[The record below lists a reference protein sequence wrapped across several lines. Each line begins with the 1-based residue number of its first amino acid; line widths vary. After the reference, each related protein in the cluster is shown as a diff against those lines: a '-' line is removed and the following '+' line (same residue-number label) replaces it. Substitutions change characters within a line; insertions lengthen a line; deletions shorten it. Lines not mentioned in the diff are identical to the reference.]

1 MDGMAVNEARLA
13 LEVKSVREEDAFGRH
28 FSIEVAG
35 TEVAERFEAALEELR
50 RRMSLPGFRKGKV
63 PRGVV
68 ESRFGREVRADVAE
82 RLLPEAVRQVI
93 EERGLHPI
101 GEPHAHELAFREDG
115 TLAFDLHL
123 DVRPEFTPADPRGI
137 KLDKVVHPV
146 GDEDVER
153 VIEELRDRVARI
165 DVVDRPAAPGDLVT
179 IDLAELGAGQ
189 VPILGRKQLGV
200 RLPLI
205 AGTVPQSWIDALTG
219 RRAGETAVVDVPAPE
234 PGAGGLPHAAG
245 ARYHQLAVKQVEAK
259 SLPELD
265 DAFATRI
272 GAPTVAELRIR
283 LRRQLEAEEEDRAQR
298 AVERELLDR
307 LAAGMTFEIPDRL
320 VNPAADRIYGRVM
333 AQMPDLPQAERER
346 VAVEART
353 VALAELKREL
363 VLGAVAGQQR
373 IEVSQ
378 AEADA
383 ELTRIE
389 TLERQLGEPR
399 RVRSGSERVDRVER
413 LQAALRERKVLKYLV
428 DTADVQVVQQ
438 SATRKR
444 IVTPYDP

>member
-1 MDGMAVNEARLA
+1 
-13 LEVKSVREEDAFGRH
+13 
-28 FSIEVAG
+28 
-35 TEVAERFEAALEELR
+35 
-50 RRMSLPGFRKGKV
+50 
-63 PRGVV
+63 
-68 ESRFGREVRADVAE
+68 
-82 RLLPEAVRQVI
+82 
-93 EERGLHPI
+93 
-101 GEPHAHELAFREDG
+101 
-115 TLAFDLHL
+115 
-123 DVRPEFTPADPRGI
+123 
-137 KLDKVVHPV
+137 
-146 GDEDVER
+146 
-153 VIEELRDRVARI
+153 
-165 DVVDRPAAPGDLVT
+165 
-179 IDLAELGAGQ
+179 
-189 VPILGRKQLGV
+189 
-200 RLPLI
+200 
-205 AGTVPQSWIDALTG
+205 
-219 RRAGETAVVDVPAPE
+219 
-234 PGAGGLPHAAG
+234 
-245 ARYHQLAVKQVEAK
+245 LAVKQVEAK